1 MIDLSQDI
9 HSLSDFKRK
18 TTEFL
23 ARMKKSGH
31 PVVLTINGKAELVVQ
46 DAASYQRLLAL
57 AERAEMMEC
66 LRASRGDIDEAL
78 QWITQRS
85 RAAAVRW
92 HQQLLQAVRSLED
105 NPERCGLAPESAWY
119 PG

>member
-23 ARMKKSGH
+23 ARMKENGH

-46 DAASYQRLLAL
+46 DAASYQRLLEL
-57 AERAEMMEC
+57 AERAEMMDF
-66 LRASRGDIDEAL
+66 LRESRADIEAGRTEPALEAL
-78 QWITQRS
+78 
-85 RAAAVRW
+85 
-92 HQQLLQAVRSLED
+92 
-105 NPERCGLAPESAWY
+105 ERLARKHKLKRK
-119 PG
+119 GK

>member
-18 TTEFL
+18 TAEHM

-46 DAASYQRLLAL
+46 DAASYQKLLD
-57 AERAEMMEC
+57 
-66 LRASRGDIDEAL
+66 RASRLEHMEDLRLSVEEMRAGKVIPAEQVFAELREMIDEAKAKA
-78 QWITQRS
+78 QKAR
-85 RAAAVRW
+85 
-92 HQQLLQAVRSLED
+92 
-105 NPERCGLAPESAWY
+105 
-119 PG
+119 